1 MGVRVLINNLSKV
14 FQDCKYLKLKNANPI
29 FDQKL
34 GGECAIVSLGIILE
48 SQGFWFKPHW
58 ELSQA

>member
-1 MGVRVLINNLSKV
+1 MGFRVLIKTLSKV
-14 FQDCKYLKLKNANPI
+14 FQDCKYLKLKNAKPI

-34 GGECAIVSLGIILE
+34 DGECAIVSLGIILE

-58 ELSQA
+58 ELSQT